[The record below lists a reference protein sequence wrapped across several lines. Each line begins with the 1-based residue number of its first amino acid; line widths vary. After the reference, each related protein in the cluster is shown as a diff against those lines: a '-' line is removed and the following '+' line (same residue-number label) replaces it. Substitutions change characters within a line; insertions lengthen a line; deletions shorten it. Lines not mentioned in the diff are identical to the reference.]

1 MGLPYALEK
10 GLAFVSVNEC
20 EIMGSM
26 LGVSCVISV
35 GFVEISVR
43 MLVCVPWLSEC
54 SDEEGKSCG

>member
-10 GLAFVSVNEC
+10 GLAFVSVNES
-20 EIMGSM
+20 EIMRSM

-35 GFVEISVR
+35 RFVETPVG

-54 SDEEGKSCG
+54 SDEGESCG